1 MPRANELRAA
11 IDRCK
16 ARVTY
21 AEKELEIDRYG
32 ERLIDCIE
40 CNRWSGNQSAF
51 VVELSVEDFDAIRK
65 LEASGRQAS
74 SPERRW

>member
-32 ERLIDCIE
+32 ERLTDCIE
-40 CNRWSGNQSAF
+40 CNRGAAIKA
-51 VVELSVEDFDAIRK
+51 VELSVEDFDAIRK